1 MAVNALHRAAG
12 GEAEN
17 EMRIRAQVMRHDPRH
32 ERGGG
37 FLVRL
42 NDDFH
47 NPLIR

>member
-1 MAVNALHRAAG
+1 MW
-12 GEAEN
+12 
-17 EMRIRAQVMRHDPRH
+17 IRAQVMSHNSRH

-47 NPLIR
+47 RWEVNHEWT